1 MPPTPASIRAF
12 PIPRPSSFR
21 GILFFFFLSLL
32 VSPTTISTPLVRA
45 IAIAL
50 HIATST
56 SSVSVALAFAAAAPL
71 TLVPISTALFGT
83 TMAFTS
89 IFAIA
94 AAAT

>member
-12 PIPRPSSFR
+12 PIPRPTSFR
-21 GILFFFFLSLL
+21 GILFFFFFLSLL
-32 VSPTTISTPLVRA
+32 VSPITISIPL
-45 IAIAL
+45 AIAL

-71 TLVPISTALFGT
+71 IPISTALFGT

>member
-32 VSPTTISTPLVRA
+32 VSPITISIPL
-45 IAIAL
+45 AIAL

-71 TLVPISTALFGT
+71 IPISTALFGT